1 MKIHGIIAI
10 AVTALDQ
17 IIKGYV
23 RRIPWGKVFFEV
35 NGLFSLEHCVNTGAA
50 FSMLSGHTMLLAVVS
65 LMLLAVIVVY
75 VTKRMRLTM
84 PARVAM
90 ECLIG
95 GGLGNLWDR
104 LFHSGVT
111 DYIRLQFIDFPVFNL
126 ADMAITA
133 SIAVLLILLFTDA
146 LEETVED
153 KHGSGA

>member
-75 VTKRMRLTM
+75 VES
-84 PARVAM
+84 P
-90 ECLIG
+90 
-95 GGLGNLWDR
+95 
-104 LFHSGVT
+104 
-111 DYIRLQFIDFPVFNL
+111 
-126 ADMAITA
+126 
-133 SIAVLLILLFTDA
+133 
-146 LEETVED
+146 
-153 KHGSGA
+153 